1 MRRVELESD
10 RLYKATIIR
19 GFCHLA
25 DGQEAVAE
33 GMDHGLTRQ
42 DAVIA
47 GYRVH
52 CLALARGATPYTVI
66 AEMA

>member
-10 RLYKATIIR
+10 ILYKANLIR

-25 DGQEAVAE
+25 YGQEAVAE
-33 GMDHGLTRQ
+33 GMDHGLIRD
-42 DAVIA
+42 DAIIS

-52 CLALARGATPYTVI
+52 CLALARDATPYTVI